1 MSDGKRILLT
11 AHPDGMPDETHLH
24 LEPMAI
30 PQPGPGELLL
40 RTIYLSLDPYMR
52 GRMNPGKSYAQPVKL
67 GEPMVGG
74 TVCEV
79 MESHRDDFAVGDIVL
94 AATGWQT
101 HALSDGSGLRKL
113 DPKAAPITTALGV
126 MGMPGLTAY
135 VGLLEHGRPQPGETV
150 VVSAAAGAVGQ
161 VVGQIAKLKGCRVVG
176 VAGAPDK
183 CAYVVEELGFD
194 AAVNYRDTDFAEQL
208 SQACAGGVDVYFEN
222 VGGAVFDAVLPLM
235 NDFGR
240 IPVCGRIAHYN
251 NAAASGRAGSGASP
265 LVRAMGLVLV
275 RRLTLRGFIVSD
287 YADRL
292 DDFLKDVGEWLRSG
306 QLRYREDLVQ
316 GLEAAV
322 EAFQG
327 LLEGRNRGKLLVQVG
342 ADPTLQAT

>member
-74 TVCEV
+74 TICEV

-94 AATGWQT
+94 AAAGWQT

-251 NAAASGRAGSGASP
+251 NATASGGAGSGASP
-265 LVRAMGLVLV
+265 LVRTMGLVLV

-287 YADRL
+287 HADRL
-292 DDFLKDVGEWLRSG
+292 DDFLRDMGEWLRSG

-316 GLEAAV
+316 GLESAV

-342 ADPTLQAT
+342 ADPTLQTA

>member
-11 AHPDGMPDETHLH
+11 AHPEGMPDETHLR

-30 PQPGPGELLL
+30 PRPGPGELLL
-40 RTIYLSLDPYMR
+40 RTVYLSLDPYMR
-52 GRMNPGKSYAQPVKL
+52 GRMNPAKSYAQPVKL
-67 GEPMVGG
+67 GETMVGG

-79 MESHRDDFAVGDIVL
+79 IESHLDGFAAGDLVL
-94 AATGWQT
+94 AAAGWQT
-101 HALSDGSGLRKL
+101 HALSDGTGLRKL
-113 DPKAAPITTALGV
+113 DPRAAPVTTALGV

-135 VGLLEHGRPQPGETV
+135 VGLLDHGRPKPGETV

-161 VVGQIAKLKGCRVVG
+161 IVGQIAKLQGCRVVG

-194 AAVNYRDTDFAEQL
+194 AAVNYRDVDFAKRL
-208 SQACAGGVDVYFEN
+208 SQACDGGVDVYFEN
-222 VGGAVFDAVLPLM
+222 VGGAVFNAVLPLM

-251 NAAASGRAGSGASP
+251 NAASDKGAEGGASE
-265 LVRAMGLVLV
+265 LVRTMGLVLV

-287 YADRL
+287 HADRL
-292 DDFLKDVGEWLRSG
+292 DDFLRDMGEWLRSG

-316 GLEAAV
+316 GLESAV
-322 EAFQG
+322 GAFQG

-342 ADPTLQAT
+342 TDPTLQPA

>member
-11 AHPDGMPDETHLH
+11 AHPDGMPDETHLR
-24 LEPMAI
+24 LESMPI
-30 PQPGPGELLL
+30 PQPGSGEVLL
-40 RTIYLSLDPYMR
+40 RTVYLSLDPYMR
-52 GRMNPGKSYAQPVKL
+52 GRMNPGKSYAQPVEL
-67 GEPMVGG
+67 GAPMVGG

-79 MESHRDDFAVGDIVL
+79 MESHRDGFAEGDLVL

-135 VGLLEHGRPQPGETV
+135 VGLLDHGRPQPGETV

-176 VAGAPDK
+176 VAGAADK

-194 AAVNYRDTDFAEQL
+194 AAVNYRASDFAEQL
-208 SQACAGGVDVYFEN
+208 AKACAEGVDVYFEN

-251 NAAASGRAGSGASP
+251 NAAASGGVEGGASP
-265 LVRAMGLVLV
+265 LVRTMGLVLV

-287 YADRL
+287 HADRL
-292 DDFLKDVGEWLRSG
+292 DDFLRDMGGWLRSG

-316 GLEAAV
+316 GLDSAID
-322 EAFQG
+322 AFQG

-342 ADPTLQAT
+342 ADPTLPPT